1 MRRWQCEICN
11 AKFKQGSTLKH
22 HVLAKHQKVKPW
34 MCQHCNMTFTQKS
47 NLTTHIR
54 TIHENHAKRPFPC
67 QMCNASFMESS
78 RLSLHISNV
87 HSKKVGEIINDDDI
101 EEDIEPAEIQ
111 NALKPIVVLKV
122 QGTGRGNFSKIPELR
137 GQSGDKV
144 HDNLNLVT
152 QKMDH

>member
-54 TIHENHAKRPFPC
+54 TVHENNHGKRPFPC
-67 QMCNASFMESS
+67 QMCNASFLESS

-87 HSKKVGEIINDDDI
+87 HSKKVGEIINDDI
-101 EEDIEPAEIQ
+101 EEEDAPEIQ
-111 NALKPIVVLKV
+111 NALKPIVV
-122 QGTGRGNFSKIPELR
+122 F
-137 GQSGDKV
+137 KV